1 MAARSGPKGASAARL
16 NPPAFLADT
25 RPMTDDAVPTEK
37 RRLILSFARPGAYV
51 PLARAILGRM
61 GYAIVTSA
69 EWQGS
74 EALRERTPEL
84 GVVEDRRFGELPDTD
99 DFAALPLI
107 LVSSRGGPKV
117 TDRRLV
123 GVVPRPAGL
132 HELYRLLQQALEP
145 VARSAMRVPTNLPV
159 RMRQG
164 GREWQGSVLSL
175 SENGCLVRT
184 PEPMT
189 LGAELDVAFELP
201 RGGLIETRAD
211 SAYQLVA
218 DTGLVF
224 QSTPAA
230 SRRAI
235 LSFVEQQLIA

>member
-1 MAARSGPKGASAARL
+1 MSD
-16 NPPAFLADT
+16 N
-25 RPMTDDAVPTEK
+25 AVPAEK

-61 GYAIVTSA
+61 CYAIVTSA
-69 EWQGS
+69 EWEESQD
-74 EALRERTPEL
+74 LRARPPEL
-84 GVVEDRRFGELPDTD
+84 GVVEDRRFGELPERD

-107 LVSSRGGPKV
+107 LIATRGGPNV

-123 GVVPRPAGL
+123 GAVPCPAGL

-159 RMRQG
+159 RMRQA
-164 GREWQGSVLSL
+164 GREWLGAVLSL
-175 SENGCLVRT
+175 SENGCLVRS
-184 PEPMT
+184 PEPMM
-189 LGAELDVAFELP
+189 LGAELEVSFELP
-201 RGGLIETRAD
+201 RSGLIETRAE

>member
-1 MAARSGPKGASAARL
+1 
-16 NPPAFLADT
+16 
-25 RPMTDDAVPTEK
+25 MTDEAVPAEK

-61 GYAIVTSA
+61 GYAIVTPV
-69 EWQGS
+69 EWQES
-74 EALRERTPEL
+74 AVLRARSPEL
-84 GVVEDRRFGELPDTD
+84 GVVEDRRFSELPEGD

-107 LVSSRGGPKV
+107 LVTSRGAPPV
-117 TDRRLV
+117 SDPRLV
-123 GVVPRPAGL
+123 GAMPRPAGL

-159 RMRQG
+159 RMRQAD
-164 GREWQGSVLSL
+164 REWRGAVLSL
-175 SENGCLVRT
+175 SENGCLVRS

-189 LGAELDVAFELP
+189 LGTELDVAFELP
-201 RGGLIETRAD
+201 RGGLIETRAE

-235 LSFVEQQLIA
+235 LSFVERQLIA

>member
-1 MAARSGPKGASAARL
+1 MGRMS
-16 NPPAFLADT
+16 DE
-25 RPMTDDAVPTEK
+25 AVPAEK

-69 EWQGS
+69 EWEESQ
-74 EALRERTPEL
+74 ELRARPPEL
-84 GVVEDRRFGELPDTD
+84 GVVEDRRFGELPESQ

-107 LVSSRGGPKV
+107 LIASQGGPNV
-117 TDRRLV
+117 VDRRLV
-123 GVVPRPAGL
+123 GAVPCPAGL

-159 RMRQG
+159 RMRQA
-164 GREWQGSVLSL
+164 GREWLGAVLSL
-175 SENGCLVRT
+175 SENGCLVRS
-184 PEPMT
+184 PEPMM
-189 LGAELDVAFELP
+189 LGAELEVCFELP
-201 RGGLIETRAD
+201 RSGLIETRAE

>member
-1 MAARSGPKGASAARL
+1 
-16 NPPAFLADT
+16 
-25 RPMTDDAVPTEK
+25 MTDDAVPAEK

-61 GYAIVTSA
+61 GYAIVTPD
-69 EWQGS
+69 EWQES
-74 EALRERTPEL
+74 AVLRARSPEL
-84 GVVEDRRFGELPDTD
+84 GVVEDRRFSELPEGD

-107 LVSSRGGPKV
+107 LVTSRGAPRV
-117 TDRRLV
+117 SDPRLV
-123 GVVPRPAGL
+123 GAIPRPAGL

-159 RMRQG
+159 RMRQA
-164 GREWQGSVLSL
+164 GREWRGAVLSL
-175 SENGCLVRT
+175 SENGCLVRS
-184 PEPMT
+184 PEPVT
-189 LGAELDVAFELP
+189 LGAEFDVAFELP
-201 RGGLIETRAD
+201 SAGLIETRAE

>member
-1 MAARSGPKGASAARL
+1 
-16 NPPAFLADT
+16 
-25 RPMTDDAVPTEK
+25 
-37 RRLILSFARPGAYV
+37 
-51 PLARAILGRM
+51 M

-69 EWQGS
+69 EWEESQD
-74 EALRERTPEL
+74 LRARPPEL
-84 GVVEDRRFGELPDTD
+84 GVVEDRRFWELPERD
-99 DFAALPLI
+99 DRAALPLNLI
-107 LVSSRGGPKV
+107 ATRGGPNV

-123 GVVPRPAGL
+123 GAVPCPAGL

-159 RMRQG
+159 RMRQA
-164 GREWQGSVLSL
+164 GREWLGAVLSL
-175 SENGCLVRT
+175 SENGCVVRS
-184 PEPMT
+184 PEPMM
-189 LGAELDVAFELP
+189 LGAELEVSFELP
-201 RGGLIETRAD
+201 RSGLIETRAE